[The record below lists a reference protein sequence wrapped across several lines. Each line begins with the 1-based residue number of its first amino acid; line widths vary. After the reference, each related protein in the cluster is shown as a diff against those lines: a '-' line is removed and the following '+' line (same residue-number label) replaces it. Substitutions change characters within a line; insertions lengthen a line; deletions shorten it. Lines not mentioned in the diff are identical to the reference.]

1 MAKQQYIQ
9 PSVAVTGDTTGYMN
23 VISTTDGGEMQVV
36 TTGGTINTIAPD
48 RHIVIGNVLVTPG
61 HYKVIPS
68 DYHIDGDLTIEAT
81 TGITIG
87 TETIQ
92 YEGHVAIAGNV
103 FNCTG
108 TVDIQGGLSLGAT
121 TFTVTMPTS
130 GTSGTGGAYDT
141 DAQAF
146 LTAAAITDP
155 TIGGAIN
162 TLVLAMKAANI
173 WDKAVAVYPFVGGSA
188 DTHKFNLKDP
198 QDTDGA
204 YRMTFS
210 GVGWT
215 HNEFGVQLLGS
226 GISSSYADTHLA
238 YQTAGLTTAH
248 MVVSIND
255 DGSYDAGYD
264 TGSSGGD
271 AGDWALISDYN
282 NNTAYF
288 CAGAGS
294 YLTSAANG
302 VVAVWSGR
310 ADGTNRYLDKNATT
324 LNSDTGSVDGSTY
337 SLYLAAVNVGSAVQQ
352 VKNRYDFASYGTY
365 LTEEEMTD
373 YYNAITAFNT
383 TLSR

>member
-1 MAKQQYIQ
+1 MAKQQYIT

-23 VISTTDGGEMQVV
+23 VISTTPGGELQVV
-36 TTGGTINTIAPD
+36 TTGGTVNTIAPD
-48 RHIVIGNVLVTPG
+48 RHIVIGDVLVTPG

-68 DYHIDGDLTIEAT
+68 DYHIDGNLTIEAT

-87 TETIQ
+87 TETIE
-92 YEGHVAIAGNV
+92 YEGHVAIAGSV

-121 TFTVTMPTS
+121 TFSVAIPTPEP
-130 GTSGTGGAYDT
+130 GPTYDT

-146 LTAAAITDP
+146 LTAAAITDE

-162 TLVLAMKAANI
+162 TLVLAMKAASI

-188 DTHKFNLKDP
+188 STHKFNLKNP
-198 QDTDGA
+198 ADTDEA
-204 YRMTFS
+204 YRMTFAGS
-210 GVGWT
+210 NWQHT
-215 HNEFGVQLLGS
+215 ASGVQLSGS
-226 GISSSYADTHLA
+226 LSSADYADTHLA
-238 YQTAGLTTAH
+238 YQTASLTTAH
-248 MVVSIND
+248 IVLSIND
-255 DGSYDAGYD
+255 DGTYDAGYD

-294 YLTSAANG
+294 YLTTTAGS
-302 VVAVWSGR
+302 VPAVWSGR
-310 ADGTNRYLDKNATT
+310 ANGTNRYLDKDGTT

-337 SLYLAAVNVGSAVQQ
+337 SLYLAAVNVGSATQQ

-365 LTEEEMTD
+365 LTEEEMAD